1 MPPKVTSSVW
11 KYFTKTEDGK
21 SVVCN
26 LCSVKL
32 VYCGGTSNLRNHMKK
47 HPVCSPPSTPSK
59 TPLKQTT
66 LDVTVS
72 CAVTDWVVRDCLPL
86 SVVDGQGFRDMMAL
100 AAPSYT
106 VPTRPTVRA
115 RVEKRYA
122 DERSNLISRLEK
134 ATSVSLT
141 TITWTSNSTESFI
154 TVTAHYLDAEWIL
167 HSDVLMTRAM
177 PERHPAENIASR
189 LQECVRGFGLTGKVE
204 CCVHDNACN
213 IQKTSTLCPEWGDH
227 SCFAHTLQ
235 LCIKPVLEL
244 PSVSKVLGKCRK
256 LVGHFKHSTTVTA
269 ELHRRQERMQKE
281 GEKQPTLALIQDVP
295 KRWNSTQLMC
305 NRLDKL
311 RRSLTSCLTMT
322 SRRRPTAISF

>member
-32 VYCGGTSNLRNHMKK
+32 VYGGGTSNLRNHMKK

-59 TPLKQTT
+59 TTLKQTT

-72 CAVTDWVVRDCLPL
+72 TPPMIQAATTERVTRAVTDWVVRDCLPL

-122 DERSNLISRLEK
+122 DERSNLISRLEQ

-141 TITWTSNSTESFI
+141 TDTWTSNSTESFI
-154 TVTAHYLDAEWIL
+154 TV
-167 HSDVLMTRAM
+167 
-177 PERHPAENIASR
+177 
-189 LQECVRGFGLTGKVE
+189 E
-204 CCVHDNACN
+204 CCVHDNARN
-213 IQKTSTLCPEWGDH
+213 IQKAGTLCPEWGDH

-235 LCIKPVLEL
+235 LCIKPFLEL
-244 PSVSKVLGKCRK
+244 PSVSKVLSKCRK
-256 LVGHFKHSTTVTA
+256 LVGHFKHSTTLNA

-295 KRWNSTQLMC
+295 TRWKRS
-305 NRLDKL
+305 
-311 RRSLTSCLTMT
+311 
-322 SRRRPTAISF
+322 